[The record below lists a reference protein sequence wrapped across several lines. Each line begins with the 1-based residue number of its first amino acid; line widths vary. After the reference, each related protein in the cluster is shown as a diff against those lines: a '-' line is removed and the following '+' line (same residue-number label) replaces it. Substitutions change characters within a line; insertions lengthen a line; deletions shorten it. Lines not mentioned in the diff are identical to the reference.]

1 MPTARVCFQPACF
14 EMASGRPEAG
24 WQMARSIALSLLI
37 HVSILYDSEV
47 HPAVAVTVTS
57 KAVMFRRAEIM
68 T

>member
-1 MPTARVCFQPACF
+1 
-14 EMASGRPEAG
+14 
-24 WQMARSIALSLLI
+24 MARSIALSLLI

>member
-1 MPTARVCFQPACF
+1 
-14 EMASGRPEAG
+14 
-24 WQMARSIALSLLI
+24 MARSIAPSLLI

-47 HPAVAVTVTS
+47 HPAVAVTVTVTS